1 MTSIGS
7 KATAVAVAVILAGA
21 GVAACSASGEDGANG
36 QPQQASEQQAS
47 PRSAPPRVYHME
59 TLDAFDTSDERMLVG
74 FADNVFVGRVGGRVG
89 DEPLEGRVVP
99 DPDSPEG
106 AAPSTPQT
114 QFSVEVLDNVKGQL
128 NRTVTVSQTGGRVP
142 GENAVMQN
150 NGDPLLQP
158 GQTVLFA
165 TRFDSGRGWHQIT
178 SANHAD
184 VRLETSEERN
194 RVVNRFEEARENQ
207 IDPTPG
213 RH

>member
-21 GVAACSASGEDGANG
+21 GVAACSASGEDGTNR
-36 QPQQASEQQAS
+36 QPRKASEQQAS
-47 PRSAPPRVYHME
+47 QRSAPPRVDHIE
-59 TLDAFDTSDERMLVG
+59 TLAAFDTSDERKLVG
-74 FADNVFVGRVGGRVG
+74 FADNVFVGRVEERVG
-89 DEPLEGRVVP
+89 DEPLESQVVP
-99 DPDSPEG
+99 DPDGPEG
-106 AAPSTPQT
+106 PAPSTPQT

-128 NRTVTVSQTGGRVP
+128 NGTVTVSQTGGRVP
-142 GENAVMQN
+142 GENAVALN
-150 NGDPLLQP
+150 NDDPLLQP

-178 SANHAD
+178 SANYGD
-184 VRLETSEERN
+184 VRLETPEERN
-194 RVVNRFEEARENQ
+194 RVVNQFEEAREKQ